1 MKKFFLIAILISNFS
16 LGQIFDLNDSEKNSS
31 YFESEN
37 SGLNS
42 YEDPNSTNE
51 EYGFQTNPGNQ
62 PDQGV
67 DGPGPGGPGGMT
79 PIDNW
84 LFLLPLAGLGI
95 GFYFLQ
101 KKRKKAI
108 Q

>member
-42 YEDPNSTNE
+42 YEEPNSTNE

-67 DGPGPGGPGGMT
+67 DGPGGPGGMA

-84 LFLLPLAGLGI
+84 LRLLVLGGIGLGA
-95 GFYFLQ
+95 YFLQ
-101 KKRKKAI
+101 RKKKNTA
-108 Q
+108 